1 MIGNAEFAAKF
12 EQIVLHFSQAL
23 TNILGQYID
32 RENETDRRIS
42 FINRSVGFNTNRVF
56 GNSTTIAKPGR
67 SVIAGAGVDFAQ
79 SISHAETIGR
89 DLGAV
94 KKPRL
99 FLVAAAAIVAPTVL
113 TTGPGKQVESYNS
126 ENASDYLKV
135 ALAAADKAAGISRRY
150 FAGNFT
156 VTTKADRTP
165 VTQADVEC
173 EEAIRE
179 IILSA
184 FPEHGFYG
192 EETGQTRVDADFL
205 WLVDPI
211 DGTKG
216 FVRQYPFFSTQI
228 ALMHEGELILG
239 VSSGT
244 MMDELAWAEKGQGA
258 WMNGKRLAVSDI
270 YDPDRAAVSTGNL
283 KSMASG
289 DAWSALGEIVK
300 CADRIRGYGD
310 FYHYHLLAAGKI
322 EAVIESDVNI
332 LDIAAL
338 SVIVTEAGGVFTD
351 LNGDQPDLET
361 RSVLAANPSLHE
373 KYLGKLQGLID

>member
-1 MIGNAEFAAKF
+1 
-12 EQIVLHFSQAL
+12 
-23 TNILGQYID
+23 
-32 RENETDRRIS
+32 
-42 FINRSVGFNTNRVF
+42 
-56 GNSTTIAKPGR
+56 
-67 SVIAGAGVDFAQ
+67 
-79 SISHAETIGR
+79 
-89 DLGAV
+89 
-94 KKPRL
+94 L
-99 FLVAAAAIVAPTVL
+99 FLLATAAIVAPTVGNIR
-113 TTGPGKQVESYNS
+113 TSQVESFNA

-135 ALAAADKAAGISRRY
+135 ALAAADKAAAISRSY
-150 FAGNFT
+150 FRGNFT
-156 VTTKADRTP
+156 VTIKADMTP
-165 VTQADVEC
+165 VTQADIEC
-173 EEAIRE
+173 EQAIRE

-192 EETGQTRVDADFL
+192 EETGQTKADAECL

-228 ALMHEGELILG
+228 ALMHNGELILG

-258 WMNGKRLAVSDI
+258 WMNGKRLTVSDI

-283 KSMASG
+283 KSLAKSDG
-289 DAWSALGEIVK
+289 WSALGEIVK

-332 LDIAAL
+332 LDVAAL
-338 SVIVTEAGGVFTD
+338 SVIVTEAGGVFTN
-351 LNGDQPDLET
+351 LNGDKPDLDI
-361 RSVLAANPSLHE
+361 RSVLAANSSLHE
-373 KYLGKLQGLID
+373 KYLSRLKDHVA